1 MGREELSGSDRGRR
15 EKAVRTSYAI
25 ALSLDISRYRIG
37 LFVSFVPPS
46 RYYSRVTSPKR
57 QSDIVIHPV
66 LQSLA
71 MRKLD
76 RVVRLVANKDV
87 VVSLV
92 GESGTGKEVIA
103 RRLHDLSPR
112 RRGPF
117 VAINCAA
124 IPEALFE
131 SELFGHEKGAF
142 TGATA
147 RALGKVEAS
156 DGGTLFLDEIGE
168 MPVAMQA
175 KLLRFLEN
183 RRFMRVGGSTKI
195 AVDTRLVTATLR
207 PLEDEV
213 RAGRFRADLFYRI
226 EGIALQ
232 VPPLRER
239 AADILPLLLQ
249 FVDEMAVRHGVKPV
263 RMTRATLAQLRA
275 YGWPGN
281 VRELR
286 NVVQLLSL
294 MREGKKARVVDL
306 PERMRIV
313 RYIGR
318 GNAPPAPP
326 VLEVSLDRPLDESIE
341 RILAAA
347 LRLEDGNRARAA
359 RRLSVSL
366 RTMQRFVARAAAP
379 A

>member
-1 MGREELSGSDRGRR
+1 
-15 EKAVRTSYAI
+15 
-25 ALSLDISRYRIG
+25 
-37 LFVSFVPPS
+37 
-46 RYYSRVTSPKR
+46 
-57 QSDIVIHPV
+57 
-66 LQSLA
+66 
-71 MRKLD
+71 
-76 RVVRLVANKDV
+76 
-87 VVSLV
+87 
-92 GESGTGKEVIA
+92 
-103 RRLHDLSPR
+103 
-112 RRGPF
+112 
-117 VAINCAA
+117 INCAA

-131 SELFGHEKGAF
+131 SELFGYEKGAF

-366 RTMQRFVARAAAP
+366 RTMQRFVARAVAP